1 MVGGGREL
9 RTGRLGRRRNKAQVR
24 DWPEWAIIR
33 EVWEATRYTKKI
45 HMSTGLMRESK
56 RQKEK

>member
-1 MVGGGREL
+1 M